1 MTERIA
7 NRAWRIA
14 ADHRRLQQAARDK
27 RLQPAEW
34 SVLAFLA
41 GGTAATSDEL
51 RRRLALE
58 RGSLT
63 NALSELRAR
72 GLIQTTGS
80 PKDARQKVHALT
92 TAGKEVTDVLI
103 TAFEAKLRK
112 Q

>member
-1 MTERIA
+1 M
-7 NRAWRIA
+7 
-14 ADHRRLQQAARDK
+14 
-27 RLQPAEW
+27 QPAEW
-34 SVLAFLA
+34 SVLVYLL

-72 GLIQTTGS
+72 GLVQTTGS

-92 TAGKEVTDVLI
+92 TAGEEATDALI
-103 TAFEAKLRK
+103 AAFEAKLRK
-112 Q
+112 R